1 MMNPAD
7 ISRIAAQ
14 LRQCDMQAIEIQSA
28 GTRLRIVAR
37 QDLADTAIAPVA
49 PAVPGL
55 CEEAMTLVRSSGLG
69 VLRLRHPA
77 QPHAPLAVGMALEPG
92 APAVYLES
100 RGIFKSIVAPVGGE
114 VAELLVAEGDKVDF
128 GRPLFT
134 LRGVAQS

>member
-37 QDLADTAIAPVA
+37 QGVADAAME
-49 PAVPGL
+49 PAVSGL
-55 CEEAMTLVRSSGLG
+55 SEEAVTLVRSSGLG

>member
-14 LRQCDMQAIEIQSA
+14 LRASDMQAIEIQGA
-28 GTRLRIVAR
+28 GTRLRIVTR
-37 QDLADTAIAPVA
+37 QGVQHAAVASAA
-49 PAVPGL
+49 PAAPGRS
-55 CEEAMTLVRSSGLG
+55 EDAVTLVRSSGLG
-69 VLRLRHPA
+69 MLRLRHPA
-77 QPHAPLAVGMALEPG
+77 QSQAPLEVGTRLDKG

-100 RGIFKSIVAPVGGE
+100 RGIFKSIAAPVDGD